1 MNKITAI
8 TAVGLVSLAGVA
20 HAFEFSPEGKTFVA
34 TGPTSATLNGI
45 TLACTGTIHGKTTK
59 TGIGKVTSGSFTGA
73 AGCSATGLSGL
84 PWTMKATGASTATV
98 FGVTFTSPIGNCGPA
113 NLNVNLSG
121 GVVSF
126 TNQPIGSCTGS
137 GTLTT
142 TPTLSIV
149 PG

>member
-1 MNKITAI
+1 MNSITAI
-8 TAVGLVSLAGVA
+8 TAVGLVSLAGA
-20 HAFEFSPEGKTFVA
+20 ANAFEFSPESKTFVG

-45 TLACTGTIHGKTTK
+45 TLACTGTLHGKTTK

-73 AGCSATGLSGL
+73 AGCSSVGLQGL

-98 FGVTFTSPIGNCGPA
+98 ANVTFTSPIGNCGPA
-113 NLNVNLSG
+113 NLPVNVSG
-121 GVVSF
+121 GVISF
-126 TNQPIGSCTGS
+126 TNATLGNCKVS

-142 TPTLSIV
+142 TPTISIV